1 MKKKLSL
8 ETERIF
14 GFITNSQWLRL
25 VIFLG
30 IKRMDRKRM
39 YMNKIA
45 KMKMNDC
52 SCSNFSKNDFVFYS
66 SEKKGMG
73 MNERQKNISCEW

>member
-45 KMKMNDC
+45 RMKINDC

-66 SEKKGMG
+66 SEK
-73 MNERQKNISCEW
+73 REWE